1 MKYTEFVISADE
13 KTSIQARRRKSPS
26 LPPAPNRP
34 IRTEHE
40 YWRTGALVY
49 LAAWDVHR
57 AKVFG
62 RCEEK
67 NGIAPVDRL
76 IGDVMSSEPYR
87 SASRVFWIMDNCSSH
102 RGQKAAERLRSKW
115 PTTVLVHTPV
125 HASWLNQI
133 EIYFSI
139 VQRKVLTPN
148 DFSSLTDL
156 KERLLVFQER
166 YQQIASP
173 FRWSFTRQ
181 DLVTLLAKL
190 NQKALGR
197 VA

>member
-1 MKYTEFVISADE
+1 VNSFL
-13 KTSIQARRRKSPS
+13 PS
-26 LPPAPNRP
+26 LKVSTKPGQL
-34 IRTEHE
+34 H
-40 YWRTGALVY
+40 
-49 LAAWDVHR
+49 VHQ

-62 RCEEK
+62 HCEQK

-76 IGDVMSSEPYR
+76 IGDVMGQEPYR

-156 KERLLVFQER
+156 EERLLGFQER
-166 YQQIASP
+166 YQQIAPP
-173 FRWSFTRQ
+173 FQWSFTRR
-181 DLVTLLAKL
+181 DLVALLAKL
-190 NQKALGR
+190 NQKGLGR